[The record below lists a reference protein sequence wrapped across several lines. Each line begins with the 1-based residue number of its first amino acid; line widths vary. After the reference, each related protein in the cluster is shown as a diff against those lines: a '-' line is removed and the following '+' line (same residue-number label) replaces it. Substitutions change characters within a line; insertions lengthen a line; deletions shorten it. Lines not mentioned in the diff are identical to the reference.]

1 MKPPIKHS
9 RRALVGALL
18 LASLNTLA
26 LAAPVAAPSMSEHLN
41 VTGLVKTPLHLS
53 VEDVRAMSSAA
64 GVGNVPLVC
73 ESGADKG
80 VLKQIRGIPLKTL
93 LDKAQLDTRHPL
105 DARRMFVVAK
115 GTDGYRVVYSWGEL
129 FNSPEGDQVLVY
141 VEREGKPL
149 GADEGRFA
157 LVPMHDLRT
166 GARQVKWLERIDV
179 RRIDE

>member
-1 MKPPIKHS
+1 MQTFPKHS
-9 RRALVGALL
+9 RRAFVGALL
-18 LASLNTLA
+18 FASLNTLA
-26 LAAPVAAPSMSEHLN
+26 LAAPVADARLSEQLN
-41 VTGLVKTPLHLS
+41 VTGLVKTALHLS

-64 GVGNVPLVC
+64 GKGDIPLVC

-93 LDKAQLDTRHPL
+93 LDKAQLDIRHPL
-105 DARRMFVVAK
+105 DARRMVVVAK

-141 VEREGKPL
+141 VEREGQPL

-166 GARQVKWLERIDV
+166 GARQVKWLESIEV